1 MKPAISRVSRTEN
14 AMSTLTQL
22 SHELEQLVTRAAPSV
37 VSVEHGRGHGSG
49 FVLAQDGY
57 ILTNAHVVSGTES
70 VRVGFADGAHAEGKI
85 TGRDERTDLAVV
97 RVNATGLHSMS
108 LADNDSVRVGQ
119 LVLAIGN
126 PMGFQRSVTLGVV
139 SAIDRTLPGRDH
151 MFEGLI
157 QTDAAINPGNSGG
170 PLVNT
175 QGQVIGV
182 NTAIVP
188 YAQGIGFAVP
198 GQTAAWV
205 AAILMRDGRIRRPVL
220 GVYAAGTDLTPE
232 QRIELGRDR
241 AVHVFR
247 LNEEGPAKGA
257 GIKEGDLLLEADNRP
272 LRTVDDLSRAM
283 VLNGGTQL
291 TIGLW
296 RKGQRLAFNI
306 TPLAPAA

>member
-1 MKPAISRVSRTEN
+1 MTILK
-14 AMSTLTQL
+14 QL
-22 SHELEQLVTRAAPSV
+22 SHELEQLANHIAPGV

-57 ILTNAHVVSGTES
+57 ILTNAHVVSGTDS
-70 VRVGFADGAHAEGKI
+70 VRIGFADGRHANATI
-85 TGRDERTDLAVV
+85 TGRDERTDIAVV
-97 RVNATGLHSMS
+97 RVDAAGLHSMT

-119 LVLAIGN
+119 LVLAVGN

-139 SAIDRTLPGRDH
+139 SAIDRTLPGREH

-170 PLVNT
+170 PLVNAE
-175 QGQVIGV
+175 GRVVGI

-198 GQTAAWV
+198 AQTAEWV
-205 AAILMRDGRIRRPVL
+205 AAILMRDGRVRRPVL

-232 QRIELGRDR
+232 QRLQLGRDR

-247 LNEEGPAKGA
+247 LNEEGPAKAA
-257 GIKEGDLLLEADNRP
+257 GILEGDLLLEANGRA

-283 VLNGGTQL
+283 VLGGGEL

-296 RKGQRLAFNI
+296 RKGQRVSINV
-306 TPLAPAA
+306 TPLQPA

>member
-1 MKPAISRVSRTEN
+1 MTILN
-14 AMSTLTQL
+14 TL
-22 SHELEQLVTRAAPSV
+22 SSELEQLVAKIAPSV

-57 ILTNAHVVSGTES
+57 ILTNSHVVAGAAS
-70 VRVGFADGAHAEGKI
+70 VKVGFADGSHAQGAI

-97 RVNATGLHSMS
+97 RVNAYGLPSLK

-119 LVLAIGN
+119 IVLAVGN

-139 SAIDRTLPGRDH
+139 SAIDRTLPGRQNL
-151 MFEGLI
+151 FEGLI

-170 PLVNT
+170 PLVNAD
-175 QGQVIGV
+175 GHVIGI

-198 GQTAAWV
+198 AQTAEWV
-205 AAILMRDGRIRRPVL
+205 ATILMRDGTIRRPVL

-232 QRIELGRDR
+232 QRRELSRDR
-241 AVHVFR
+241 AVHVFG
-247 LNEEGPAKGA
+247 LNEEGPAKAA
-257 GIKEGDLLLEADNRP
+257 GIQEGDLLLEANGRA

-283 VLNGGTQL
+283 VLNGTEL

-296 RKGQRLAFNI
+296 RKGHRIAINV
-306 TPLAPAA
+306 TPLMPA